1 MSEYKDPAEAEH
13 ELISTSLEVEQLD
26 TTLFRSKSLWTPLR
40 ARGVFGGQVI
50 SQALVSATKSVDSEY
65 ALHSLHCYFL
75 LSASASIPI
84 IYFVERIRHGR
95 TYTTRSVKAS
105 QSGRLIFI
113 MICSFQKPE
122 PYQLSHQNPMPS
134 NVPSPETLQSEESK
148 FDELAREPGLEP
160 RMKEYYK
167 NAIIDRRGSPI
178 DIRFAG
184 ENRDAD
190 GVYTCMWWMKVRKA
204 RGVPEKF
211 EQHFQKCILA
221 YLSDHGFISTPSRA
235 LRLTRFRGPRQQTM
249 GSSLDHSIFFYNHDF
264 DCSEWILYVMTSP
277 VAGNG
282 RGVAIGRLY
291 TQKGDIIAVTT
302 QEGVVRIN
310 PKYAKETYDAKMK
323 AGAKL

>member
-1 MSEYKDPAEAEH
+1 MSDYKDPAEAEH
-13 ELISTSLEVEQLD
+13 ELISTSLDVEQLD
-26 TTLFRSKSLWTPLR
+26 TTLFRSKSLWTPLK

-50 SQALVSATKSVDSEY
+50 SQALVAATKSVDSEY
-65 ALHSLHCYFL
+65 ALHSLHCYFI

-84 IYFVERIRHGR
+84 IYFVDRIRHGK
-95 TYTTRSVKAS
+95 TYTTRSVKAA
-105 QSGRLIFI
+105 QSGRLVFI

-122 PYQLSHQNPMPS
+122 PYQLSLQIPMPS
-134 NVPSPETLQSEESK
+134 NTPSPESLQTEESK
-148 FDELAREPGLEP
+148 YEKLAREYELEP
-160 RMKEYYK
+160 RMKGYYE
-167 NAIIDRRGSPI
+167 NALIDRRGSPI
-178 DIRFAG
+178 DLRFAG

-190 GVYTCMWWMKVRKA
+190 GVYTCMWWMKARKS

-221 YLSDHGFISTPSRA
+221 YLSDHGFIATASRA
-235 LRLTRFRGPRQQTM
+235 LGLTRFPGPRQQTM

-291 TQKGDIIAVTT
+291 TQRGDIIAVTT

-310 PKYAKETYDAKMK
+310 PKHAKAEYDTKMK
-323 AGAKL
+323 ASTKL